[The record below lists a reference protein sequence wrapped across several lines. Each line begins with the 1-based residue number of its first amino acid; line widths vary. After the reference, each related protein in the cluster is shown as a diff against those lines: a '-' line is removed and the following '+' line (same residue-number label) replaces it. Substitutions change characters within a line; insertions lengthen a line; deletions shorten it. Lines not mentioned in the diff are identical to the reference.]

1 MLKGQRFGTLICEH
15 DGRNGIIMRR
25 SSMDSWEIK
34 MGQSAVETAQKH
46 EQILDESIKLFR
58 ERGFA
63 GVSVGEV
70 MKAAG
75 LTHGPFYNHFAS
87 KEALMAE
94 CLTRD
99 MQRDTSSYDRYPS
112 TDKGLAKF
120 VGEYLSMQHRDAAAS
135 GCNVAALSSEVRQ
148 HEELREPFTMQLKGL
163 IQKLATHFPW
173 RSRRTARGE
182 AIHMYS
188 AMVGAMILARSVSD
202 ANFAKEIL
210 DEVKQ
215 RIL

>member
-1 MLKGQRFGTLICEH
+1 LGQT
-15 DGRNGIIMRR
+15 
-25 SSMDSWEIK
+25 
-34 MGQSAVETAQKH
+34 AAETAQKH

-99 MQRDTSSYDRYPS
+99 MQRDTSSYDRYPA
-112 TDKGLAKF
+112 TEKGLAKYI
-120 VGEYLSMQHRDAAAS
+120 GEYLSMQHRDAAAS
-135 GCNVAALSSEVRQ
+135 GCNVAALASEVRQ
-148 HEELREPFTMQLKGL
+148 HEEVREPFTMQLKGL

-173 RSRRTARGE
+173 RSRRSARGE

-188 AMVGAMILARSVSD
+188 AMVGAMILSRAVSD
-202 ANFAKEIL
+202 EKFAKEIL
-210 DEVKQ
+210 DEVRQ
-215 RIL
+215 RLP

>member
-1 MLKGQRFGTLICEH
+1 
-15 DGRNGIIMRR
+15 
-25 SSMDSWEIK
+25 
-34 MGQSAVETAQKH
+34 MGQTAVETAQKH

-63 GVSVGEV
+63 GVSVGEL

-99 MQRDTSSYDRYPS
+99 MQRDTSNYDRYPP
-112 TDKGLAKF
+112 TEKGLAKYI
-120 VGEYLSMQHRDAAAS
+120 GEYLSMEHRD
-135 GCNVAALSSEVRQ
+135 AALSSEVRH
-148 HEELREPFTMQLKGL
+148 HEGLRDPFTMQLKGL

-173 RSRRTARGE
+173 RSRRSARGE

-188 AMVGAMILARSVSD
+188 AMVGAMILSRAVND
-202 ANFAKEIL
+202 EQFAEEIL
-210 DEVKQ
+210 KEVKQ
-215 RIL
+215 RLP